1 MGIVLQF
8 LNIENF
14 FMFNRENKMIKLIKA
29 NIIRYKCIETEQS
42 FDVEDDVTVLVGMNE
57 SGKTSI
63 LEALAKTQYFE
74 NDEKFTFNMIHDFPR
89 KQKKSVDKT
98 GEIPGAVKLEY
109 QVDNNVLHEIYK
121 ELGIK
126 PLNNKFSV
134 TYYYDNHRTWELS
147 WINTLEFMKEK
158 IVSLEFENQ
167 DLSSS
172 LQNVSNKSQ
181 FKKVLENKN
190 EMGYSEDD
198 IKKLDSLKVFFKD
211 TNSWEKSPIDEFV
224 VFEYLIPNLPKFMY
238 YDDYYSLPSRVS
250 LTKLEENFTDS
261 AKKTAKALLELADID
276 IETLTK
282 SDNFEEFI
290 AELEATEAIISA
302 ELFKYWKTN
311 KNLKILFKIDKKEEN
326 DGYNNT
332 RIVDRILE
340 IRVQNQR
347 TGVSLPLE
355 NRSKGFNWFFSF
367 LVWFMKIQENRDTT
381 YILLLDE
388 PGLNLHAKAQN
399 DLLKFIFD
407 LSNDYQII
415 YTTHS
420 PFMIETDKLN
430 KVRTVFEKKD
440 GTIISDSVQE
450 KDPNTLFPLQA
461 ALGYDLAQNLFVSKK
476 NLLVEGISDLT
487 YLSIISTILEAHGRE
502 GLNSEV
508 MIVPVGGADKVATFI
523 SLLRGNKLE
532 LVCLLDTFTDQS
544 AQSRLNN
551 MVAKQII
558 KENNILFYH
567 DVIQSDYAD
576 IEDLFLKSDYVDLYN
591 KTFDVEIDSA
601 TLTDGSILEQLRA
614 LNNGESFNHYR
625 PANYLAKNIQ
635 SISFSKESLDNFEKL
650 FKMIN
655 KLF

>member
-1 MGIVLQF
+1 
-8 LNIENF
+8 
-14 FMFNRENKMIKLIKA
+14 MIKLIKA

-74 NDEKFTFNMIHDFPR
+74 TDEKFTFNMIHDFPR

-98 GEIPGAVKLEY
+98 GEIPDAVKLEY

-224 VFEYLIPNLPKFMY
+224 VFKYLIPNLPKFMY

-311 KNLKILFKIDKKEEN
+311 KNLKILFRIDKKEET
-326 DGYNNT
+326 DGYNST

-367 LVWFMKIQENRDTT
+367 LVWFMKIQEKRDTT

-388 PGLNLHAKAQN
+388 PGLNLHSKAQN

-440 GTIISDSVQE
+440 GTTISDSVQE

-544 AQSRLNN
+544 ARSRLNN

-567 DVIQSDYAD
+567 DVIQSDHAD

-591 KTFDVEIDSA
+591 KTFDVEIDST

-635 SISFSKESLDNFEKL
+635 SITLSNESLDNFEKL
-650 FKMIN
+650 FKLIN

>member
-1 MGIVLQF
+1 
-8 LNIENF
+8 
-14 FMFNRENKMIKLIKA
+14 MIKLIKA

-635 SISFSKESLDNFEKL
+635 SISFSKESLVNF
-650 FKMIN
+650 
-655 KLF
+655 

>member
-1 MGIVLQF
+1 
-8 LNIENF
+8 
-14 FMFNRENKMIKLIKA
+14 MIKLIKA

-74 NDEKFTFNMIHDFPR
+74 TDEKFTFNMIHDFPR

-98 GEIPGAVKLEY
+98 GEIPDAVKLEY

-224 VFEYLIPNLPKFMY
+224 VFKYLIPNLPKFMY

-311 KNLKILFKIDKKEEN
+311 KNLKILFRIDKKEET
-326 DGYNNT
+326 DGYNST

-367 LVWFMKIQENRDTT
+367 LVWFMKIQEKRDTT

-440 GTIISDSVQE
+440 GTTISDSVQE

-532 LVCLLDTFTDQS
+532 LVCLLDTFTDRS
-544 AQSRLNN
+544 ARSRLNN

-567 DVIQSDYAD
+567 DVIQSDHAD

-591 KTFDVEIDSA
+591 KTFDVEIDST

-635 SISFSKESLDNFEKL
+635 SITLSNESLDNFEKL
-650 FKMIN
+650 FKLIN

>member
-1 MGIVLQF
+1 
-8 LNIENF
+8 
-14 FMFNRENKMIKLIKA
+14 MIKLIKA

-98 GEIPGAVKLEY
+98 GEIPDAVKLEY
-109 QVDNNVLHEIYK
+109 QVDNNILHEIYK

-158 IVSLEFENQ
+158 IVLLEFENQ

-224 VFEYLIPNLPKFMY
+224 VFKYLIPNLPKFMY

-311 KNLKILFKIDKKEEN
+311 KNLKILFRIDKKEET
-326 DGYNNT
+326 DGYNST

-367 LVWFMKIQENRDTT
+367 LVWFMKIQEKRDTT

-440 GTIISDSVQE
+440 GTTISDSVQE

-544 AQSRLNN
+544 ARSRLNN

-567 DVIQSDYAD
+567 DV
-576 IEDLFLKSDYVDLYN
+576 
-591 KTFDVEIDSA
+591 
-601 TLTDGSILEQLRA
+601 LEQLRA

-635 SISFSKESLDNFEKL
+635 SITLSNESLDNFEKL
-650 FKMIN
+650 FKLIN

>member
-1 MGIVLQF
+1 
-8 LNIENF
+8 
-14 FMFNRENKMIKLIKA
+14 MIKLIKA

-224 VFEYLIPNLPKFMY
+224 VVEYLIPNLPKFMY

>member
-1 MGIVLQF
+1 
-8 LNIENF
+8 
-14 FMFNRENKMIKLIKA
+14 
-29 NIIRYKCIETEQS
+29 
-42 FDVEDDVTVLVGMNE
+42 
-57 SGKTSI
+57 
-63 LEALAKTQYFE
+63 
-74 NDEKFTFNMIHDFPR
+74 
-89 KQKKSVDKT
+89 
-98 GEIPGAVKLEY
+98 
-109 QVDNNVLHEIYK
+109 
-121 ELGIK
+121 
-126 PLNNKFSV
+126 
-134 TYYYDNHRTWELS
+134 
-147 WINTLEFMKEK
+147 
-158 IVSLEFENQ
+158 
-167 DLSSS
+167 
-172 LQNVSNKSQ
+172 
-181 FKKVLENKN
+181 
-190 EMGYSEDD
+190 
-198 IKKLDSLKVFFKD
+198 
-211 TNSWEKSPIDEFV
+211 
-224 VFEYLIPNLPKFMY
+224 
-238 YDDYYSLPSRVS
+238 
-250 LTKLEENFTDS
+250 
-261 AKKTAKALLELADID
+261 
-276 IETLTK
+276 
-282 SDNFEEFI
+282 
-290 AELEATEAIISA
+290 
-302 ELFKYWKTN
+302 
-311 KNLKILFKIDKKEEN
+311 
-326 DGYNNT
+326 
-332 RIVDRILE
+332 
-340 IRVQNQR
+340 
-347 TGVSLPLE
+347 
-355 NRSKGFNWFFSF
+355 
-367 LVWFMKIQENRDTT
+367 MKIQEKRDTT

-440 GTIISDSVQE
+440 GTTISDSVQE

-544 AQSRLNN
+544 ARSRLNN

-567 DVIQSDYAD
+567 DVIQSDHAD

-591 KTFDVEIDSA
+591 KTFDVEIDST

-635 SISFSKESLDNFEKL
+635 SITLSNESLDNFEKL
-650 FKMIN
+650 FKLIN

>member
-1 MGIVLQF
+1 
-8 LNIENF
+8 
-14 FMFNRENKMIKLIKA
+14 MIKLIKA

-98 GEIPGAVKLEY
+98 GEIPAAVKLEY
-109 QVDNNVLHEIYK
+109 QVDDNLLHEIYE

-134 TYYYDNHRTWELS
+134 TYYYDNHRIWGLS
-147 WINTLEFMKEK
+147 WINTLEFMKGK
-158 IVSLEFENQ
+158 ILSLEFENQ

-211 TNSWEKSPIDEFV
+211 TNSWEKSPIEEFV
-224 VFEYLIPNLPKFMY
+224 VCKYLIPNLPKFMY
-238 YDDYYSLPSRVS
+238 YDDYYSLPLRVS
-250 LTKLEENFTDS
+250 LTKLEEDFTDS

-311 KNLKILFKIDKKEEN
+311 KNLKILFKIDKKEEI

-367 LVWFMKIQENRDTT
+367 LVWFMKIQEKRDTT

-440 GTIISDSVQE
+440 GTTILDSVQE

-487 YLSIISTILEAHGRE
+487 YLSIISTILEENGRE

-558 KENNILFYH
+558 KENKILFYH
-567 DVIQSDYAD
+567 DVIQSDHAD
-576 IEDLFLKSDYVDLYN
+576 IEDLFLKSDYVNLYN
-591 KTFDVEIDSA
+591 KTFDVEIDST

-635 SISFSKESLDNFEKL
+635 SISFSNESLDNFEKL
-650 FKMIN
+650 FKLIN

>member
-1 MGIVLQF
+1 
-8 LNIENF
+8 
-14 FMFNRENKMIKLIKA
+14 MIKLIKA

-74 NDEKFTFNMIHDFPR
+74 TDEKFTFNMIHDFPR

-98 GEIPGAVKLEY
+98 GEIPDAVKLEY

-181 FKKVLENKN
+181 FKNVLENKN

-224 VFEYLIPNLPKFMY
+224 VFKYLIPNLPKFMY

-311 KNLKILFKIDKKEEN
+311 KNLKILFRIDKKEET
-326 DGYNNT
+326 DGYNST

-367 LVWFMKIQENRDTT
+367 LVWFMKIQEKRDTT

-440 GTIISDSVQE
+440 GTTISDSVQE

-544 AQSRLNN
+544 ARSRLNN

-567 DVIQSDYAD
+567 DVIQSDHAD

-591 KTFDVEIDSA
+591 KTFDVEIDST

-635 SISFSKESLDNFEKL
+635 SITLSNESLDNFEKL
-650 FKMIN
+650 FKLIN

>member
-1 MGIVLQF
+1 
-8 LNIENF
+8 
-14 FMFNRENKMIKLIKA
+14 MIKLIKA

-74 NDEKFTFNMIHDFPR
+74 TDEKFTFNMIHDFPR

-98 GEIPGAVKLEY
+98 GEIPDAVKLEY

-224 VFEYLIPNLPKFMY
+224 VFKYLITNLPKFMY

-311 KNLKILFKIDKKEEN
+311 KNLKILFRIDKKEET
-326 DGYNNT
+326 DGYNST

-367 LVWFMKIQENRDTT
+367 LVWFMKIQEKRDTT

-440 GTIISDSVQE
+440 GTTISDSVQE

-544 AQSRLNN
+544 ARSRLNN

-567 DVIQSDYAD
+567 DVIQSDHAD

-591 KTFDVEIDSA
+591 KTFDVEIDST

-635 SISFSKESLDNFEKL
+635 SITLSNESLDNFEKL
-650 FKMIN
+650 FKLIN

>member
-1 MGIVLQF
+1 
-8 LNIENF
+8 
-14 FMFNRENKMIKLIKA
+14 MIKLIKA

-98 GEIPGAVKLEY
+98 GEIPDAVKLEY
-109 QVDNNVLHEIYK
+109 QVDNNILHEIYK

-158 IVSLEFENQ
+158 IVLLEFENQ

-224 VFEYLIPNLPKFMY
+224 VFKYLIPNLPKFMY

-311 KNLKILFKIDKKEEN
+311 KNLKILFRIDKKEET
-326 DGYNNT
+326 DGYNST

-367 LVWFMKIQENRDTT
+367 LVWFMKIQEKRDTT

-440 GTIISDSVQE
+440 GTTISDSVQE

-487 YLSIISTILEAHGRE
+487 YLSIISTILETHGRE

-544 AQSRLNN
+544 ARSRLNN

-567 DVIQSDYAD
+567 DVIQSDHAD

-591 KTFDVEIDSA
+591 KTFDVEIDST

-635 SISFSKESLDNFEKL
+635 SITLSNESLDNFEKL
-650 FKMIN
+650 FKLIN

>member
-1 MGIVLQF
+1 
-8 LNIENF
+8 
-14 FMFNRENKMIKLIKA
+14 MIKLIKA

-74 NDEKFTFNMIHDFPR
+74 TDEKFTFNMIHDFPR

-98 GEIPGAVKLEY
+98 GEIPDAVKLEY

-224 VFEYLIPNLPKFMY
+224 VFKYLIPNLPKFMY

-276 IETLTK
+276 IEMLTK

-311 KNLKILFKIDKKEEN
+311 KNLKILFRIDKKEET
-326 DGYNNT
+326 DGYNST

-367 LVWFMKIQENRDTT
+367 LVWFMKIQEKRDTT

-440 GTIISDSVQE
+440 GTTISDSVQE

-544 AQSRLNN
+544 ARSRLNN

-567 DVIQSDYAD
+567 DVIQSDHAD

-591 KTFDVEIDSA
+591 KTFDVEIDST

-635 SISFSKESLDNFEKL
+635 SITLSNESLDNFEKL
-650 FKMIN
+650 FKLIN

>member
-1 MGIVLQF
+1 
-8 LNIENF
+8 
-14 FMFNRENKMIKLIKA
+14 MIKLIKA

-74 NDEKFTFNMIHDFPR
+74 TDEKFTFNMIHDFPR

-98 GEIPGAVKLEY
+98 GEIPDAVKLEY

-224 VFEYLIPNLPKFMY
+224 VFKYLIPNLPKFMY

-302 ELFKYWKTN
+302 DLFKYWKTN
-311 KNLKILFKIDKKEEN
+311 KNLKILFRIDKKEET
-326 DGYNNT
+326 DGYNST

-367 LVWFMKIQENRDTT
+367 LVWFMKIQEKRDTT

-440 GTIISDSVQE
+440 GTTISDSVQE

-544 AQSRLNN
+544 ARSRLNN

-567 DVIQSDYAD
+567 DVIQSDHAD

-591 KTFDVEIDSA
+591 KTFDVEIDST

-635 SISFSKESLDNFEKL
+635 SITLSNESLDNFEKL
-650 FKMIN
+650 FKLIN